1 MLRSESGF
9 DDEAFGRL
17 DGGPDRRGATIAR
30 YIARESPV
38 DCAGGF
44 KSEGLGISLCEAI
57 QSEDPSALIGLPLI
71 RLCSVLRRVGYQ
83 IP

>member
-1 MLRSESGF
+1 L
-9 DDEAFGRL
+9 
-17 DGGPDRRGATIAR
+17 
-30 YIARESPV
+30 

-57 QSEDPSALIGLPLI
+57 ESEDPSALIGLPLI
-71 RLCSVLRRVGYQ
+71 RLCSVLRRVGYL